1 MASRNRK
8 SMESV
13 FSAVYETNK
22 WKGTES
28 SSGPGSGVFVAA
40 VLNRV
45 LPQLCRAYRVETLLD
60 APCGDFNW
68 MKEMDLPIRHYIGV
82 DVVAAV
88 IDKNNLRYG
97 NDQRRFQLAD
107 ITQDDLPESDLVLCR
122 DGLVHL
128 VADDA
133 LAALRRFRDS
143 SRLVL
148 TTTFYAVEKNIPGS
162 TGGWRPINLQLEPF
176 SLPPPIAIIPER
188 AFDPAHPHSDKSLG
202 LWDLSTLE
210 L

>member
-148 TTTFYAVEKNIPGS
+148 TTTFYALEKNIPGS

-188 AFDPAHPHSDKSLG
+188 SFDPARPHSDKSLG